1 MILKKLKQFPQ
12 NDHKPCVKNQPRSET
27 EAEKQPEGPARNQ
40 PLPPPPEAPQRG
52 RVRRGTFPWRGKEEA
67 PPRGTREEEEEE
79 DPQRQ
84 PDERLRE
91 REHPPEGGKEK
102 GEREVENGLRQL
114 RDEGERPP
122 GRFGSAS
129 GP

>member
-1 MILKKLKQFPQ
+1 MEKIKTIPTIQSQTILK
-12 NDHKPCVKNQPRSET
+12 NQLRSET

-67 PPRGTREEEEEE
+67 APRGTREEEEEE
-79 DPQRQ
+79 IPQRQ

-129 GP
+129 GR